1 MEEIVIVGNHLL
13 SSRAIVITEVDK
25 VKLGVCEVDP
35 LGGDV
40 QRKTIGP
47 VDLGGDDG
55 LPLGAVHPDPL
66 NSWVLP
72 PVRPEQP
79 PGALARV
86 ESEAARL
93 RDVLVDEDHSIGA
106 VLLRHLY
113 GVEARV
119 KPVNVLGHPVIG
131 QTLNQVNAT

>member
-1 MEEIVIVGNHLL
+1 MIVGNHLL

-55 LPLGAVHPDPL
+55 LPAGPVHTDPL
-66 NSWVLP
+66 DPGILS
-72 PVRPEQP
+72 PVQFVQTKRNDGTYQ
-79 PGALARV
+79 G
-86 ESEAARL
+86 SINDKL
-93 RDVLVDEDHSIGA
+93 RKP
-106 VLLRHLY
+106 LR
-113 GVEARV
+113 
-119 KPVNVLGHPVIG
+119 
-131 QTLNQVNAT
+131 